1 MKIVVDQHSKGEK
14 KTQQGKGIGNELSK
28 LNLISS
34 LGFTIIANILV
45 GFVLGTFLDNL
56 FSTARLFK
64 IIFIILGT
72 LSGVYNG
79 IKYLVKELERY
90 DKIDNVDS
98 RDGKIPNLKNHEH
111 KYREDGKDE

>member
-1 MKIVVDQHSKGEK
+1 MKIVFGEHSKGVKEPH
-14 KTQQGKGIGNELSK
+14 QGKGIGKELSK

-45 GFVLGTFLDNL
+45 GFVLGAFLDNL
-56 FSTARLFK
+56 FSTARVFK
-64 IIFIILGT
+64 IIFIVLGT

-98 RDGKIPNLKNHEH
+98 GNDRATDLKNREH
-111 KYREDGKDE
+111 KHREDEKDE

>member
-1 MKIVVDQHSKGEK
+1 MVGQHSKGGQK
-14 KTQQGKGIGNELSK
+14 PHQGKGIGKELSK

-45 GFVLGTFLDNL
+45 GFVLGAFLDNL

-64 IIFIILGT
+64 IVFIVLGT

-79 IKYLVKELERY
+79 IKFLIKELERY
-90 DKIDNVDS
+90 DKIDSVDS
-98 RDGKIPNLKNHEH
+98 GNNRATDFKNHEH
-111 KYREDGKDE
+111 KHGEDEKDE